1 MHAPQIRLPNHFI
14 ITIINAEKNYN
25 HLNFI
30 DRYFSFNRLSGLVF
44 QMIND
49 FPQNKTILYR

>member
-49 FPQNKTILYR
+49 FPQN